1 MRSVVDTISTVTV
14 TITITVPMM
23 FPGQTCMLHILLAD
37 QEIEMC
43 NMYWNMFSSVWQ
55 QCHRKQSWWS
65 QGKDNVATW
74 LQQFVADD
82 VILAFCSGDAPFGT
96 TLLIFRL
103 LAMSACT

>member
-43 NMYWNMFSSVWQ
+43 NMY
-55 QCHRKQSWWS
+55 
-65 QGKDNVATW
+65 
-74 LQQFVADD
+74 
-82 VILAFCSGDAPFGT
+82 
-96 TLLIFRL
+96 
-103 LAMSACT
+103 